1 MDKNKIIGL
10 ALISVLFFA
19 FSYFNTKEQAEY
31 NAKLAEYEA
40 LEAEKSA
47 QEVVKA
53 EELKSLTPIDVEEQT
68 AQSVEQIGESLTSAK
83 IARGETIKLENDVM
97 NISFSTRGAQVQSV
111 QLKDYTKYAPRDER
125 SELVEMFDPKNSM
138 MDLSFYVRSGLN
150 NLKVNTVDYTF
161 EALPVVKVE
170 NGQQLVMS
178 LKFDSGAELQY
189 VYTLYNTQ
197 DDARDYMLDFKIRLR
212 DMTPIMANQSAL
224 NLRWEALSY
233 QNERGFKNENTYTTI
248 AYHFAGENSINELSI
263 SEETKSETVSTAVE
277 WIGFKQQFFTSAIIS
292 PESQIS
298 TADLKYTTAD
308 PHSGNIKNFLA
319 VMTLPIKPDSEE
331 YNMALYF
338 GPNKYST
345 LNAVNDLG
353 YGELTMEEI
362 VPLGWGIFGWV
373 NRWFVIPVFDLLR
386 DRIASFGIIILIL
399 TILIKI
405 IIAPMTYS
413 SYISMAKMRVIKPQV
428 DEISERYPKQ
438 EDAAKKQKAT
448 MDLYSKA
455 GINPMGGCIPMLI
468 QMPIVI
474 AMFRFFPASIELRGE
489 SFLWAHDLS
498 SYDSVLTLPFE
509 IPFYGDHVSLF
520 ALLMAVVLFFY
531 SLMNYNQTSSSQPQM
546 AGMKFMMVY
555 MMPVMMLL
563 WFNSYSSGLCYYYFL
578 SNLFTI
584 GQTILIR
591 RFVDDEKI
599 HQIMRAT
606 ANKNKDKKKSK
617 FQLRYEEALAQQQ
630 TQQEANSRKKK

>member
-10 ALISVLFFA
+10 ALMSVLFFA
-19 FSYFNTKEQAEY
+19 FSYFNTKEQSEY

-40 LEAEKSA
+40 VEAEKAA
-47 QEVVKA
+47 QESLKA
-53 EELKSLTPIDVEEQT
+53 EELKALEPADEEQKV
-68 AQSVEQIGESLTSAK
+68 AESVEQIGESLTTAK
-83 IARGETIKLENDVM
+83 ISAGETIKLENDVM
-97 NISFSTRGAQVQSV
+97 NIAFSTRGAQVKSV
-111 QLKDYTKYAPRDER
+111 QLKEYTKYAPRDER
-125 SELVEMFDPKNSM
+125 NELVEMFDPENSM

-150 NLKVNTVDYTF
+150 NLKINTVDYTF

-170 NGQQLVMS
+170 GGQQLAMS

-189 VYTLYNTQ
+189 VYTLYDTQ
-197 DDARDYMLDFKIRLR
+197 DDARDYLLDFKIRLKN
-212 DMTPIMANQSAL
+212 MTPIMANQSAI
-224 NLRWEALSY
+224 NLKWESLSY

-248 AYHFAGENSINELSI
+248 AYHFAGENSIEELPI
-263 SEETKSETVSTAVE
+263 SEETKSEEVSTSLE

-292 PESQIS
+292 PESQIA
-298 TADLKYTTAD
+298 TADLKYVTAD
-308 PHSGNIKNFLA
+308 SRSGNIKNFSAL
-319 VMTLPIKPDSEE
+319 MTLPIKPDSEE
-331 YNMALYF
+331 YAMALYF

-353 YGELTMEEI
+353 YGDLKMEELI
-362 VPLGWGIFGWV
+362 PLGWGIFGWV

-386 DRIASFGIIILIL
+386 NHIASFGIIILIL
-399 TILIKI
+399 TILIKL

-428 DEISERYPKQ
+428 DEINERYPKK

-448 MDLYSKA
+448 MDLYGKA

-489 SFLWAHDLS
+489 SFLWAQDLS

-520 ALLMAVVLFFY
+520 ALLMAVMLYFY
-531 SLMNYNQTSSSQPQM
+531 SAMNYNQTASSQPQM

-584 GQTILIR
+584 GQTVLTR
-591 RFVDDEKI
+591 RLVDDEKI

-606 ANKNKDKKKSK
+606 ANKNKNKKKSK

-630 TQQEANSRKKK
+630 AQQETDSKRKK

>member
-10 ALISVLFFA
+10 ALMSVLFFA
-19 FSYFNTKEQAEY
+19 FSYFNTKEQSEY

-40 LEAEKSA
+40 VEAEKA
-47 QEVVKA
+47 ANEVVKA
-53 EELKSLTPIDVEEQT
+53 EELKSIEPIAQEQKV
-68 AQSVEQIGESLTSAK
+68 AQSVEQIGESLTSASM
-83 IARGETIKLENDVM
+83 ATGEVIKLENDVM
-97 NISFSTRGAQVQSV
+97 NIAFSTRGAQVHSV
-111 QLKDYTKYAPRDER
+111 QLKDYTKYAPKDER
-125 SELVEMFDPKNSM
+125 TELVEMFDSENSN

-150 NLKVNTVDYTF
+150 NVKINTVDYTF
-161 EALPVVKVE
+161 EALPVVSVE
-170 NGQQLVMS
+170 GGQELAMS
-178 LKFDSGAELQY
+178 LKFESGAELQY

-197 DDARDYMLDFKIRLR
+197 DDARDYMLDFKIRLHN
-212 DMTPIMANQSAL
+212 MTPIMANQSAL
-224 NLRWEALSY
+224 NLKWEALSY
-233 QNERGFKNENTYTTI
+233 QNERGFKNENTYTTVS
-248 AYHFAGENSINELSI
+248 YHFAGESVEELGI
-263 SEETKSETVSTAVE
+263 SEETKSEQISTPLE
-277 WIGFKQQFFTSAIIS
+277 WVAFKQQFFTSALIS
-292 PESQIS
+292 PESQIA
-298 TADLKYTTAD
+298 TADLKYVTAAQN
-308 PHSGNIKNFLA
+308 SGNIKAFTA
-319 VMTLPIKPDSEE
+319 SMTLPIKADSDEH
-331 YNMALYF
+331 NMALYF

-353 YGELTMEEI
+353 YGELTMEEL

-373 NRWFVIPVFDLLR
+373 NRWFVIPVFDFLR
-386 DRIASFGIIILIL
+386 DKIASFGVIILIL
-399 TILIKI
+399 TILIKLI
-405 IIAPMTYS
+405 ISPMTYS

-428 DEISERYPKQ
+428 DEIAARYPKQ

-448 MDLYSKA
+448 MDLYSKT

-468 QMPIVI
+468 QMPIII

-531 SLMNYNQTSSSQPQM
+531 SLMNYNQSSSSQPQM

-584 GQTILIR
+584 GQTVLIR

-599 HQIMRAT
+599 HQIISANAT
-606 ANKNKDKKKSK
+606 KNKDKKKSK

-630 TQQEANSRKKK
+630 AQQEAETKKKK